1 MGLNKLGLY
10 ITQFDKRNSENTYGE
25 NSVVGLSTQKSIIET
40 KANLSGVNLTSY
52 KLFPPMSFA
61 YVPDTSRRGDK
72 ISLAFNMTDTTYLV
86 SSIYIV
92 FTVLDL
98 SALDPWYLFMYYN
111 RPEFDRYSR
120 FNSWGSAREVFS
132 WEDMCDMEIDLPPLS
147 IQQKYVDIYK
157 SMVANQQSYERGL
170 EDLKLVCD
178 GYIEA
183 LRRKMPCEKIGQY
196 LIICDCKNDI
206 GLSVESVR
214 GISTGKE
221 FIFTKANMDGVSL
234 SNYKVVKPKQ
244 IAYVADTS
252 RRGNKISLAINDTQ
266 DDYLVSSISIVFDT
280 NKDKLLPE
288 YLMLFFT
295 RPEFDRYTRFNSWG
309 SARETFEWDD
319 MCNVEIPIPDISI
332 QKAIADIYNVY
343 TTRKQINEQLKEQI
357 KNICPILIKGSLEE
371 GKNDN
376 YDWLKAFG

>member
-157 SMVANQQSYERGL
+157 AMVANQQSYERGL

-178 GYIEA
+178 GYIED
-183 LRRKMPCEKIGQY
+183 LRRKVPSEYIEPYIHRHDVRNGKDGT
-196 LIICDCKNDI
+196 KN
-206 GLSVESVR
+206 VM
-214 GISTGKE
+214 GISTSKVFRE
-221 FIFTKANMDGVSL
+221 PTSKVNRNELA
-234 SNYKVVKPKQ
+234 NYKVVKPRQ
-244 IAYVADTS
+244 IGFVQTTHNEKVFAYAFNNTDKDIV
-252 RRGNKISLAINDTQ
+252 
-266 DDYLVSSISIVFDT
+266 VSSVNEVFST
-280 NKDKLLPE
+280 EEDKLYPE
-288 YLMLFFT
+288 YLCMFFN
-295 RPEFDRYTRFNSWG
+295 RAEFDRYARFHSWG
-309 SARETFEWDD
+309 SARETFTWQDL
-319 MCNVEIPIPDISI
+319 CSVQIPIPDISI
-332 QKAIADIYNVY
+332 QKAIADIYKVY
-343 TTRKQINEQLKEQI
+343 TTRKQINEQLK
-357 KNICPILIKGSLEE
+357 
-371 GKNDN
+371 
-376 YDWLKAFG
+376 

>member
-1 MGLNKLGLY
+1 MLLKVLDMGLNKLGSY
-10 ITQFDKRNSENTYGE
+10 ITQYDIRNSQNAYGE

-40 KANLSGVNLTSY
+40 KANLSGVNLASY

-72 ISLAFNMTDTTYLV
+72 ISLAFNMTDSTYLV
-86 SSIYIV
+86 SSIYVV
-92 FTVLDL
+92 FTVSDL
-98 SALDPWYLFMYYN
+98 SCLNPWYLFMFYN
-111 RPEFDRYSR
+111 RSEFDRYSR

-132 WEDMCDMEIDLPPLS
+132 WDDMCDIEIDLPPLS
-147 IQQKYVDIYK
+147 VQQKYVDIYK
-157 SMVANQQSYERGL
+157 AMVANQKSYERGL

-178 GYIEA
+178 GYIED
-183 LRRKMPCEKIGQY
+183 LRRKMPCEKIGQN
-196 LIICDCKNDI
+196 LTICDCKNDI

-234 SNYKVVKPKQ
+234 SNYKIVKPKQ

-332 QKAIADIYNVY
+332 QKAIADIYKVY

-371 GKNDN
+371 GK
-376 YDWLKAFG
+376 

>member
-1 MGLNKLGLY
+1 MLLKVLDMGLTKYKLKDLLQLED
-10 ITQFDKRNSENTYGE
+10 TRNTESEYSLEDVTGI
-25 NSVVGLSTQKSIIET
+25 SIQKVFIET
-40 KANLSGVNLTSY
+40 KANMEGVSLTPY
-52 KLFPPMSFA
+52 IIVKPDFFV
-61 YVPDTSRRGDK
+61 YVTVTSRNGERITLAHNDTDK
-72 ISLAFNMTDTTYLV
+72 TYIV
-86 SSIYIV
+86 SSSYVV
-92 FTVLDL
+92 FSVSRPDL
-98 SALDPWYLFMYYN
+98 LNSDYLFMFFN

-132 WEDMCDMEIDLPPLS
+132 WDDMCDIEIDLPPLS
-147 IQQKYVDIYK
+147 VQQKYVDIYK
-157 SMVANQQSYERGL
+157 AMVANQQSYERGL
-170 EDLKLVCD
+170 DDLKLVCD
-178 GYIEA
+178 GYIED
-183 LRRKMPCEKIGQY
+183 LRRKVPCEKIGQN
-196 LIICDCKNDI
+196 LTICDCKNDI

-234 SNYKVVKPKQ
+234 SNYKIVKPKQ

-332 QKAIADIYNVY
+332 QKAIADIYKVY

-371 GKNDN
+371 GK
-376 YDWLKAFG
+376 

>member
-1 MGLNKLGLY
+1 MGLNRYRLGSL
-10 ITQFDKRNSENTYGE
+10 ITPVDERNTFGCRDFYGINIHKEFMPTVANTE
-25 NSVVGLSTQKSIIET
+25 GLDET
-40 KANLSGVNLTSY
+40 KYKVVRKNRFVFSGMQTGRDQCIRISMYAGDNPIIVSPAYTTFEVTAVDIVLPMYFFMLFLSKERDRLGAFYSDGSIRSNLDWER
-52 KLFPPMSFA
+52 FC
-61 YVPDTSRRGDK
+61 D
-72 ISLAFNMTDTTYLV
+72 IE
-86 SSIYIV
+86 
-92 FTVLDL
+92 LDL
-98 SALDPWYLFMYYN
+98 PSV
-111 RPEFDRYSR
+111 S
-120 FNSWGSAREVFS
+120 V
-132 WEDMCDMEIDLPPLS
+132 
-147 IQQKYVDIYK
+147 QQKYVDIYNA
-157 SMVANQQSYERGL
+157 MIVNQQSYECGL

-178 GYIEA
+178 GCIED
-183 LRRKMPCEKIGQY
+183 LRRKMTCEKIGQN
-196 LIICDCKNDI
+196 LTICDCKNDI

-214 GISTGKE
+214 GISTSKE

-234 SNYKVVKPKQ
+234 SNYKIVKPKQ

-319 MCNVEIPIPDISI
+319 MCNVEIPMPDISI
-332 QKAIADIYNVY
+332 QKAIADIYKVY

-371 GKNDN
+371 
-376 YDWLKAFG
+376 

>member
-1 MGLNKLGLY
+1 MELTKRKIGSLIEQHNKTCE
-10 ITQFDKRNSENTYGE
+10 IP
-25 NSVVGLSTQKSIIET
+25 
-40 KANLSGVNLTSY
+40 NLSANDVSGINREKEFFEPARQVGT
-52 KLFPPMSFA
+52 
-61 YVPDTSRRGDK
+61 DTSGYLVVPHGYFACNLMHVGRDCVLP
-72 ISLAFNMTDTTYLV
+72 IALNMTKKNKIVSPAYSVFCIKYDAPIINEYFYILV
-86 SSIYIV
+86 NSIEKDRFFWFHSDSSV
-92 FTVLDL
+92 RDGL
-98 SALDPWYLFMYYN
+98 PWDAF
-111 RPEFDRYSR
+111 
-120 FNSWGSAREVFS
+120 
-132 WEDMCDMEIDLPPLS
+132 CDIEIELPPLTV
-147 IQQKYVDIYK
+147 QQKYVDIYK
-157 SMVANQQSYERGL
+157 AMVANQQSYERGL
-170 EDLKLVCD
+170 DDLKLVCD
-178 GYIEA
+178 GYIED

-332 QKAIADIYNVY
+332 QKAIADIYKVY

-371 GKNDN
+371 GK
-376 YDWLKAFG
+376 K

>member
-1 MGLNKLGLY
+1 MLLKVLDMGLTKRKIGSLIEQHNKSCE
-10 ITQFDKRNSENTYGE
+10 IP
-25 NSVVGLSTQKSIIET
+25 
-40 KANLSGVNLTSY
+40 NLTANDVSGINRE
-52 KLFPPMSFA
+52 KEFFEPA
-61 YVPDTSRRGDK
+61 RQVGTDTSG
-72 ISLAFNMTDTTYLV
+72 YLV
-86 SSIYIV
+86 VPHGYFACNLMHVGRDCVLPIALNMAKKNKIVSPAYSVFCIKYDAPIINEYFYILVNSIEKDRFFWFHSDSSV
-92 FTVLDL
+92 RDGL
-98 SALDPWYLFMYYN
+98 PWDAF
-111 RPEFDRYSR
+111 
-120 FNSWGSAREVFS
+120 
-132 WEDMCDMEIDLPPLS
+132 CDIEIDLPPLS
-147 IQQKYVDIYK
+147 VQQKYVDIYK
-157 SMVANQQSYERGL
+157 AMVANQQSYERGL

-178 GYIEA
+178 GYIED
-183 LRRKMPCEKIGQY
+183 LRRKVPCEKIGQN
-196 LIICDCKNDI
+196 LTICDCKNDI

-234 SNYKVVKPKQ
+234 SNYKIVKPKQ

-319 MCNVEIPIPDISI
+319 MCNVEIPIPDITI
-332 QKAIADIYNVY
+332 QKAIADIYKVY

-371 GKNDN
+371 GK
-376 YDWLKAFG
+376 K

>member
-1 MGLNKLGLY
+1 
-10 ITQFDKRNSENTYGE
+10 
-25 NSVVGLSTQKSIIET
+25 
-40 KANLSGVNLTSY
+40 
-52 KLFPPMSFA
+52 
-61 YVPDTSRRGDK
+61 
-72 ISLAFNMTDTTYLV
+72 
-86 SSIYIV
+86 
-92 FTVLDL
+92 
-98 SALDPWYLFMYYN
+98 
-111 RPEFDRYSR
+111 
-120 FNSWGSAREVFS
+120 
-132 WEDMCDMEIDLPPLS
+132 
-147 IQQKYVDIYK
+147 
-157 SMVANQQSYERGL
+157 
-170 EDLKLVCD
+170 
-178 GYIEA
+178 
-183 LRRKMPCEKIGQY
+183 
-196 LIICDCKNDI
+196 
-206 GLSVESVR
+206 
-214 GISTGKE
+214 
-221 FIFTKANMDGVSL
+221 MDGVSL

-332 QKAIADIYNVY
+332 QKAIADIYKVY

-371 GKNDN
+371 GKKVAD
-376 YDWLKAFG
+376 YEAL